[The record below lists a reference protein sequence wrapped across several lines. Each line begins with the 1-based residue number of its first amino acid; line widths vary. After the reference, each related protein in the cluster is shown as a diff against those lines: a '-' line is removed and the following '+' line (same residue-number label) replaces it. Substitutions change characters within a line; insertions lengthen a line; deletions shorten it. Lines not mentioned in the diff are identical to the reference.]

1 MAINPPVDA
10 TQTPEWAALQKHYDE
25 LQVEGVSLKK
35 WFAEDAERVEKL
47 SFDAGDLHFD
57 LSKNLDQAGN
67 PPAVRQPCQ
76 GRQAR

>member
-47 SFDAGDLHFD
+47 SFT
-57 LSKNLDQAGN
+57 SIC
-67 PPAVRQPCQ
+67 PRT
-76 GRQAR
+76 

>member
-35 WFAEDAERVEKL
+35 WFAEDARPSCSLACSV
-47 SFDAGDLHFD
+47 
-57 LSKNLDQAGN
+57 
-67 PPAVRQPCQ
+67 
-76 GRQAR
+76 

>member
-47 SFDAGDLHFD
+47 PST
-57 LSKNLDQAGN
+57 
-67 PPAVRQPCQ
+67 PATCTSICPRT
-76 GRQAR
+76 